1 MTINQ
6 KVWLISFI
14 IVLVCI
20 LAALLIYIYT
30 GQIILALFIA
40 PPIIHWIL
48 KKRQNKG
55 RDHFT

>member
-1 MTINQ
+1 MTTTQ

-14 IVLVCI
+14 IILVCI

-30 GQIILALFIA
+30 GQIVLALFIA
-40 PPIIHWIL
+40 PPIIHWML

-55 RDHFT
+55 TDHFM

>member
-1 MTINQ
+1 MMINQ

-30 GQIILALFIA
+30 GQIVVALFIA

-48 KKRQNKG
+48 KRKQSRNSQ
-55 RDHFT
+55 F

>member
-1 MTINQ
+1 MTTNQ
-6 KVWLISFI
+6 KVWLISLI

-30 GQIILALFIA
+30 GSIVIALFIA

-48 KKRQNKG
+48 RKQVG
-55 RDHFT
+55 GDSLQ

>member
-14 IVLVCI
+14 IIIVCI

-30 GQIILALFIA
+30 GQIIFALFIA

-48 KKRQNKG
+48 KRRQH
-55 RDHFT
+55 RDLHK